1 MQSVSSTNHLWHAV
15 QVPPSWAPVRN
26 LTDRSTKPGQRIK
39 TIRRDARYAVLGHT
53 IWLGGVYADSE
64 RIICDG
70 ANNVLL
76 EYDFT
81 TTADDDDDADKGN
94 GKTR

>member
-1 MQSVSSTNHLWHAV
+1 LVSGAQDGTIRVWDLD
-15 QVPPSWAPVRN
+15 
-26 LTDRSTKPGQRIK
+26 LTSTKPGQRIK

-53 IWLGGVYADSE
+53 IWLGGVYADAE
-64 RIICDG
+64 RIVCDG

-81 TTADDDDDADKGN
+81 ATADDDDDDADKGDR
-94 GKTR
+94 KTR